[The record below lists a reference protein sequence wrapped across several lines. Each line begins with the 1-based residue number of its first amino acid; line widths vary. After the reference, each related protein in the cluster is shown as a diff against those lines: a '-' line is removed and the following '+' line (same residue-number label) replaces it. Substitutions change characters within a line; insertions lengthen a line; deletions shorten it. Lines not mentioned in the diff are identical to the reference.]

1 MGLPTRAALSPPR
14 VFIYYR
20 NRYRYYRNRYR
31 KTMRRTRLLMMLLV
45 WTAFPEPV
53 RSEPTFA
60 VATTWRLARTTA
72 KSTALVEDAPGHE
85 VGLLNIVLE
94 RSEGLGIAGQQ
105 MTGARCSE
113 VVDLLGVSGF
123 TSAYCTLRFGN
134 GDALFHHYRGEYHG
148 VGTPAGAQK
157 VSGQGTW
164 QCVGGTGAFRGMTGE
179 GRWESSGEVTAD
191 GLRQNWSR
199 TERGSYRQPST
210 LPTK

>member
-1 MGLPTRAALSPPR
+1 
-14 VFIYYR
+14 
-20 NRYRYYRNRYR
+20 
-31 KTMRRTRLLMMLLV
+31 MRRARLLMMVLV
-45 WTAFPEPV
+45 GTVLPAPV
-53 RSEPTFA
+53 RSEPTYA

-94 RSEGLGIAGQQ
+94 RSEALVIAGQQ

-134 GDALFHHYRGEYHG
+134 GDAVFHHYRGEYHG
-148 VGTPAGAQK
+148 VASGTGGQQ

-199 TERGSYRQPST
+199 TERGNYRQPVT
-210 LPTK
+210 PPAK